1 MNIKRLFV
9 ALTLLALPFITIAQS
24 NVIDKIVARVGNE
37 YILKSEI
44 ESMYMQE
51 TGGGAVSNNAD
62 MRAEILEQLLIQ
74 KLLCAEA
81 YLDSVDVYITDVDV
95 KQAID
100 ERIQQMIQTIGSQ
113 ERLEQYF
120 GQTIKELV
128 EDMYPS
134 YRSMLIAE
142 EMQKTIQE
150 DIRVT
155 PAEVRAFYR
164 SIPKDSLIEIP
175 AKYVLQQIVINP
187 TISESEKERCRE
199 RLRDFRERVTSG
211 KSSFSTLAV
220 LYSEDP
226 SSAARGGDL
235 GYFGKTGMVKEFSEA
250 AFALK
255 GNNVSKIVETEY
267 GFHIIQLVDRQGEK
281 ISAKHILLIP
291 KASAEE
297 KDAALKRLD
306 TIRTMVMNNELTFD
320 EAARYFSMDKNT
332 KSNGGLIMDPE
343 SGDIRMPKTSISG
356 EMARVI
362 NRMNVGEISVPFVD
376 LDMKGREEHKIV
388 KIKEYHPAHIANLEE
403 DWTIFEAMVLKEKKQ
418 KEMVKWV
425 QEKQKNTYISIDDEY
440 KDANFHYD
448 GWIK

>member
-134 YRSMLIAE
+134 YHSGGYSCYPCRGSCIL
-142 EMQKTIQE
+142 QKH
-150 DIRVT
+150 
-155 PAEVRAFYR
+155 
-164 SIPKDSLIEIP
+164 S
-175 AKYVLQQIVINP
+175 
-187 TISESEKERCRE
+187 
-199 RLRDFRERVTSG
+199 
-211 KSSFSTLAV
+211 
-220 LYSEDP
+220 
-226 SSAARGGDL
+226 
-235 GYFGKTGMVKEFSEA
+235 
-250 AFALK
+250 
-255 GNNVSKIVETEY
+255 
-267 GFHIIQLVDRQGEK
+267 
-281 ISAKHILLIP
+281 
-291 KASAEE
+291 
-297 KDAALKRLD
+297 
-306 TIRTMVMNNELTFD
+306 
-320 EAARYFSMDKNT
+320 
-332 KSNGGLIMDPE
+332 
-343 SGDIRMPKTSISG
+343 
-356 EMARVI
+356 
-362 NRMNVGEISVPFVD
+362 
-376 LDMKGREEHKIV
+376 
-388 KIKEYHPAHIANLEE
+388 
-403 DWTIFEAMVLKEKKQ
+403 
-418 KEMVKWV
+418 
-425 QEKQKNTYISIDDEY
+425 
-440 KDANFHYD
+440 
-448 GWIK
+448 